1 MDKRMELN
9 FIKTDGKSARIT
21 VPNANEELQPED
33 VESVMNAVIAANVF
47 APGGADLLAA
57 DSARVVTTST
67 VDYDFA
73 G

>member
-33 VESVMNAVIAANVF
+33 VESVMNAVISANVF
-47 APGGADLLAA
+47 APGGADLLVA
-57 DSARVVTTST
+57 DSARIVTTST